1 MSKTQTLALAVV
13 SSIVVATTG
22 IIGVPW
28 LPWLFVYVGIC
39 SLLWYGYKRISHARL
54 LKEAIAADQQE
65 PALLAPVI
73 TSPGSSK
80 LFVPQPLDR
89 S

>member
-13 SSIVVATTG
+13 SAIVVACTG
-22 IIGVPW
+22 MIGIPW
-28 LPWLFVYVGIC
+28 LPWVFVYVCIC

-54 LKEAIAADQQE
+54 LKEAKAASQQPLE
-65 PALLAPVI
+65 ETPVM
-73 TSPGSSK
+73 TSPGSSR

-89 S
+89 P

>member
-13 SSIVVATTG
+13 SAIVVATTG
-22 IIGVPW
+22 MIGVPW
-28 LPWLFVYVGIC
+28 LPWVFVYVCIC

-54 LKEAIAADQQE
+54 LKEAKAANQQPLE
-65 PALLAPVI
+65 VEPVI
-73 TSPGSSK
+73 TSPGSSR

-89 S
+89 